1 MIQDEE
7 TQQEPAFNNDPL
19 DGSEGALLQI
29 SKWTRQIAVIG
40 FAIGSFIVVVMLFSG
55 AQILKTIGAALPV
68 TFAGIYPILVV
79 SFFILFFLAALV
91 LFYLYKASQLL
102 LRGVQQKNSALL
114 SQAFTHIKNFFI
126 VVIVF
131 AALQLVVNLSNL
143 LN

>member
-7 TQQEPAFNNDPL
+7 TQQEHIFNNGPL
-19 DGSEGALLQI
+19 EGSESALLQI

-40 FAIGSFIVVVMLFSG
+40 FAIGSFIVMVMLFSG
-55 AQILKTIGAALPV
+55 AQILKTIAAALPV
-68 TFAGIYPILVV
+68 TFTGMYPVLVV

-102 LRGVQQKNSALL
+102 FQGVLQKDSALL
-114 SQAFTHIKNFFI
+114 SQAFVYIKNFFI

-143 LN
+143 LS

>member
-7 TQQEPAFNNDPL
+7 TQEEPVFNNDPL
-19 DGSEGALLQI
+19 DGSEDALLQI

-40 FAIGSFIVVVMLFSG
+40 FAIGSFIVIVMLFSG
-55 AQILKTIGAALPV
+55 AQILKTIAAALPV
-68 TFAGIYPILVV
+68 TFTGMYPVLVI

-102 LRGVQQKNSALL
+102 FQGVQQKDSTLL
-114 SQAFTHIKNFFI
+114 SQAFVYIKNFFI

-143 LN
+143 LS

>member
-7 TQQEPAFNNDPL
+7 TQQEPVFNNDPL

-40 FAIGSFIVVVMLFSG
+40 FAIGSFIVIVMLFSG
-55 AQILKTIGAALPV
+55 AQILKTIAAALPV
-68 TFAGIYPILVV
+68 TFTGMYPVLVV

-102 LRGVQQKNSALL
+102 FQGVQQKDSALL
-114 SQAFTHIKNFFI
+114 SQAFVYIKNFFI

-143 LN
+143 LS

>member
-7 TQQEPAFNNDPL
+7 TQQEPVFNNDPL

-40 FAIGSFIVVVMLFSG
+40 FAIGSFIVMVMLFSG
-55 AQILKTIGAALPV
+55 AQILKTIAAALPV
-68 TFAGIYPILVV
+68 TFTGMYPVLVV

-102 LRGVQQKNSALL
+102 FQGVQQKDSALL
-114 SQAFTHIKNFFI
+114 SQAFVYIKNFFI

-143 LN
+143 LS

>member
-7 TQQEPAFNNDPL
+7 TQQEPVFNNDPL

-40 FAIGSFIVVVMLFSG
+40 FAIGSFIVIVMLFSG
-55 AQILKTIGAALPV
+55 AQILKTIAAALPV
-68 TFAGIYPILVV
+68 TFPGMYPVLVV

-102 LRGVQQKNSALL
+102 FQGVQQKDSALL
-114 SQAFTHIKNFFI
+114 SQAFVYIKNFFI

-143 LN
+143 LS

>member
-7 TQQEPAFNNDPL
+7 TQQEPLFNTDPL
-19 DGSEGALLQI
+19 DSSEGALLQI

-40 FAIGSFIVVVMLFSG
+40 FAIGSFIVIVMLFSG
-55 AQILKTIGAALPV
+55 AQILKTIAAALPV
-68 TFAGIYPILVV
+68 TFTGIYPVLVV

-102 LRGVQQKNSALL
+102 FQGVQQKDSALL
-114 SQAFTHIKNFFI
+114 SQAFVYIKNFFI